1 MTASPDTPSP
11 VPFSS
16 DATPPLEAV
25 ELELALQLED
35 PVADGFE
42 QALSSALDRVGGQ
55 LFFHLR
61 VDTMPNCQRVAA
73 ASVGEGD
80 ERQLVLVIMPSD
92 GGPIRVE
99 AATDAAGPLA
109 GFARSYAGL
118 MERL

>member
-1 MTASPDTPSP
+1 MTASQPIPSP
-11 VPFSS
+11 VPFTI
-16 DATPPLEAV
+16 DAAPSLEAV

-35 PVADGFE
+35 VVEDGFE
-42 QALSSALDRVGGQ
+42 TALEGALRRVGGQ

-73 ASVGEGD
+73 ASVGAGD
-80 ERQLVLVIMPSD
+80 ERQLVLVILPDD

-99 AATDAAGPLA
+99 AATEEAGPLA

-118 MERL
+118 FERL